1 MCMTHIHSKLF
12 NTIVHFLS
20 GGWRLFLS
28 MCYIPKGDQGM
39 LLLFSHS
46 VMSNSLRPHGLQQAR
61 LPCSSQSP
69 RVYSNS
75 CPLSQWCHPTILSS
89 VAPFS
94 SCPQFCPATWFF
106 PMSPLFT
113 SGGQN
118 IGASALVIPMNIQG
132 WFPSRLTGLISLLFK
147 RLSRVFSN
155 TTAWKYQFFGPQP
168 LLQSNSHIYA
178 WMLEKPCSFDYID
191 LCWLIDVSAFEHAV

>member
-1 MCMTHIHSKLF
+1 MFWC
-12 NTIVHFLS
+12 
-20 GGWRLFLS
+20 
-28 MCYIPKGDQGM
+28 
-39 LLLFSHS
+39 LLLSCCCS
-46 VMSNSLRPHGLQQAR
+46 VTKSCPTLQPQWLQHNR
-61 LPCSSQSP
+61 FPCPSQSP